1 MATVTLISHTPDP
14 ENFIGHCASIC
25 YDSPVSTES
34 NLKRAA
40 HCVDRGHLAT
50 LRFAWAVFNVSGIS
64 RACSHQFVRSKHL
77 EFLQRSQRYC
87 KEGSQGFVYPGTAY
101 DSAISSAYQSA
112 MAHYNSLIELG
123 VKKEAARY
131 VLPAGIETELNVS
144 GNLQAWRDF
153 LKLRTDNAAQEEI
166 RQVALEIGRQLYI
179 IAPRVFKE
187 YGSVEGSKSP
197 WHYDVPKT
205 P

>member
-1 MATVTLISHTPDP
+1 MNVTLLDYTDDP
-14 ENFIGHCASIC
+14 EYKIGKFASIC
-25 YDSPVSTES
+25 YDSQTDREAC
-34 NLKRAA
+34 LKRAA

-77 EFLQRSQRYC
+77 DFLQRSQRYC
-87 KEGSQGFVYPGTAY
+87 KEDEQGFVYPGTAY

-131 VLPAGIETELNVS
+131 VLPAGIEMELNVS
-144 GNLQAWRDF
+144 GNFQAWRDF